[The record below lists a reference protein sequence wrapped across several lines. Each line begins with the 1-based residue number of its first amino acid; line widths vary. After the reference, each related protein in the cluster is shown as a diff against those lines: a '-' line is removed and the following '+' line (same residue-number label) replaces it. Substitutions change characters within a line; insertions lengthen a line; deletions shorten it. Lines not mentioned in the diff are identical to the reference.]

1 LKYNIAISATADSR
15 PKGYPLKNRFQPAQT
30 NFAFLTATPQH
41 HPGERNSLKKWF
53 GIILVFGLL
62 ALAAGWL
69 AYVDLMHYAAAPAE
83 AGGQPEKKLVAIEKG
98 QNFRQTTLLLQ
109 SQQLIEH
116 PFKFRLLARLQGKDK
131 QIQAGEYLLSA
142 DMPPGDILEVLVN
155 GKVRLYKVTVPEGS
169 TLKQIAAIVE
179 NAGLATR
186 AEFLSAAADA
196 DFVREKGIDAG
207 TFEGYLFPETYFFP
221 KNTAAR
227 EVITAMVDRF
237 RSVFTEAWKKRAAD
251 IGLSVHQVLTLAS
264 IIEKETGAPSE
275 RPIISSV
282 FHNRLRRGMRLE
294 TDPTVIYGIDD
305 FDGNLTRKHLATPTP
320 YNTYL
325 ISGLPPGPIAS
336 PGRAAIEAALYPAD
350 TAYLYFVSKKDG
362 THQFSKT
369 FADHNRAILTYQ
381 LKK

>member
-1 LKYNIAISATADSR
+1 MS
-15 PKGYPLKNRFQPAQT
+15 
-30 NFAFLTATPQH
+30 ATPQH
-41 HPGERNSLKKWF
+41 HPGEQDSLKKWSV
-53 GIILVFGLL
+53 IILVFGLL
-62 ALAAGWL
+62 ALTAGWL
-69 AYVDLMHYAAAPAE
+69 AYVDLMRYAAAPSE
-83 AGGQPEKKLVAIEKG
+83 SGGRSEKKIVAIEKG

-109 SQQLIEH
+109 SQQLIDH

-142 DMPPGDILEVLVN
+142 DMPPGDILAVLVN

-179 NAGLATR
+179 DAGLTTR
-186 AEFLSAAADA
+186 AAFLSAATDA
-196 DFVREKGIDAG
+196 DFVREKGIEAE

-227 EVITAMVDRF
+227 AVITAMLDRF
-237 RSVFTEAWKKRAAD
+237 RSVFTGTWKKRAAD

-275 RPIISSV
+275 RPTISSV

-305 FDGNLTRKHLATPTP
+305 FDGNLTRKHLATHTP

-325 ISGLPPGPIAS
+325 ISGLPPGPIAN

-362 THQFSKT
+362 THQFSTT

>member
-1 LKYNIAISATADSR
+1 M
-15 PKGYPLKNRFQPAQT
+15 
-30 NFAFLTATPQH
+30 
-41 HPGERNSLKKWF
+41 KKWS
-53 GIILVFGLL
+53 GIILFLGLL
-62 ALAAGWL
+62 TLAAGWL
-69 AYVDLMHYAAAPAE
+69 AYADLMNYAATPAE
-83 AGGQPEKKLVAIEKG
+83 ADGQPEKKIVAIQKG
-98 QNFRQTTLLLQ
+98 QNFRQTTLRLQ

-116 PFKFRLLARLQGKDK
+116 PFKFRWLARLQGKDK

-142 DMPPGDILEVLVN
+142 DMPPGDILEMLVN
-155 GKVRLYKVTVPEGS
+155 GKVRLYKFTVPEGS
-169 TLKQIAAIVE
+169 TLKQIATIVE
-179 NAGLATR
+179 TAGLVTR
-186 AEFLSAAADA
+186 AEFLGATADA
-196 DFVREKGIDAG
+196 DFVRKNGIDAG
-207 TFEGYLFPETYFFP
+207 SFEGYLFPETYFFP

-227 EVITAMVDRF
+227 EVIAAMVDRLQT
-237 RSVFTEAWKKRAAD
+237 VFTETLKKRATD

-264 IIEKETGAPSE
+264 IIEKETGAPFE

-305 FDGNLTRKHLATPTP
+305 FDGNLTRKHLTTPTP

-350 TAYLYFVSKKDG
+350 TPFLYFVSKKDG
-362 THQFSKT
+362 THQFSAT
-369 FADHNRAILTYQ
+369 LADHNQAILTYQ

>member
-1 LKYNIAISATADSR
+1 M
-15 PKGYPLKNRFQPAQT
+15 
-30 NFAFLTATPQH
+30 TATPQH
-41 HPGERNSLKKWF
+41 HPGERDSLKKWF
-53 GIILVFGLL
+53 GIILVIGLL

-83 AGGQPEKKLVAIEKG
+83 ADGQPEKKIVAIEKG

-116 PFKFRLLARLQGKDK
+116 PIKFRLLARLQDKDK

-155 GKVRLYKVTVPEGS
+155 GKVRLYKFTIPEGS

-179 NAGLATR
+179 TAGLVNR

-196 DFVREKGIDAG
+196 DFVRENGIDAG
-207 TFEGYLFPETYFFP
+207 SFEGYLFPETYFFP

-227 EVITAMVDRF
+227 EVIAVMVDRL
-237 RSVFTEAWKKRAAD
+237 RSVFTETWEKRAAD

-264 IIEKETGAPSE
+264 IIEKETGASSE
-275 RPIISSV
+275 RPTISSV

-294 TDPTVIYGIDD
+294 TDPTVIYGVDN
-305 FDGNLTRKHLATPTP
+305 FDGNLTRKHLTTPTP

-336 PGRAAIEAALYPAD
+336 PGRAAIEATLYPAD
-350 TAYLYFVSKKDG
+350 TRYLYFVSKKDG

>member
-1 LKYNIAISATADSR
+1 
-15 PKGYPLKNRFQPAQT
+15 
-30 NFAFLTATPQH
+30 LTATPQH
-41 HPGERNSLKKWF
+41 HPGDQDSLKKWS

-83 AGGQPEKKLVAIEKG
+83 AGGRPEKKIVAIEKG

-155 GKVRLYKVTVPEGS
+155 GKVRLYKFTVPEGS

-179 NAGLATR
+179 NAGLVTR

-196 DFVREKGIDAG
+196 DFVRENGIDAG
-207 TFEGYLFPETYFFP
+207 SFEGYLFPETYFFP

-227 EVITAMVDRF
+227 EVLATMVDRF
-237 RSVFTEAWKKRAAD
+237 RSVFTNTWETRAAD

-275 RPIISSV
+275 RPTISSV

-305 FDGNLTRKHLATPTP
+305 FDGNLTRKHLTTPTP

-325 ISGLPPGPIAS
+325 ISGLPPGPIAN

-350 TAYLYFVSKKDG
+350 TPYLYFVSKKDG

-381 LKK
+381 LRK

>member
-1 LKYNIAISATADSR
+1 MVDSR
-15 PKGYPLKNRFQPAQT
+15 PKGYPLNNRFQPAQT
-30 NFAFLTATPQH
+30 NFAFLSATPQH
-41 HPGERNSLKKWF
+41 HPGEQDSLKKWSV
-53 GIILVFGLL
+53 IILVFGLL
-62 ALAAGWL
+62 ALTAGWL
-69 AYVDLMHYAAAPAE
+69 AYVDLMRYAAAPSE
-83 AGGQPEKKLVAIEKG
+83 SGGRPEKKIVAIEKG

-109 SQQLIEH
+109 SQQLIDH

-142 DMPPGDILEVLVN
+142 DMPPGDILAVLVN

-179 NAGLATR
+179 DAGLTTR
-186 AEFLSAAADA
+186 AAFLSAATDA
-196 DFVREKGIDAG
+196 DFVREKGIEAE

-227 EVITAMVDRF
+227 AVITAMLDRF
-237 RSVFTEAWKKRAAD
+237 RSVFTGTWKKRAAD

-275 RPIISSV
+275 RPTISSV

-305 FDGNLTRKHLATPTP
+305 FDGNLTRKHLATHTP

-325 ISGLPPGPIAS
+325 ISGLPPGPIAN

-362 THQFSKT
+362 THQFSTT

>member
-1 LKYNIAISATADSR
+1 MNS
-15 PKGYPLKNRFQPAQT
+15 
-30 NFAFLTATPQH
+30 AFLTAMTQH
-41 HPGERNSLKKWF
+41 HPGARDSLKKWS
-53 GIILVFGLL
+53 GIILFIGLL

-69 AYVDLMHYAAAPAE
+69 AYMHLMHYAAAPAE
-83 AGGQPEKKLVAIEKG
+83 ADGRPEKKVVAIEKG

-109 SQQLIEH
+109 AQQLIDH

-142 DMPPGDILEVLVN
+142 DMPPKDILEVMVN

-169 TLKQIAAIVE
+169 TLKQIAAIIE

-186 AEFLSAAADA
+186 AEFLSAATDA

-207 TFEGYLFPETYFFP
+207 NFEGYLFPETYLFP

-227 EVITAMVDRF
+227 GVIVAMVDRF
-237 RSVFTEAWKKRAAD
+237 WSVFTETWKKRAAD

-264 IIEKETGAPSE
+264 IIEKETGTPSE
-275 RPIISSV
+275 RPTISSV

-305 FDGNLTRKHLATPTP
+305 FNGNLTRKHLATPTP
-320 YNTYL
+320 YNTYM
-325 ISGLPPGPIAS
+325 ISGLPPGPIAN

-350 TAYLYFVSKKDG
+350 TPYLYFVSKKDG
-362 THQFSKT
+362 THQFSTT

>member
-1 LKYNIAISATADSR
+1 V
-15 PKGYPLKNRFQPAQT
+15 
-30 NFAFLTATPQH
+30 TPQH
-41 HPGERNSLKKWF
+41 HPGEQDSLKKWS
-53 GIILVFGLL
+53 GIIFVVGLL
-62 ALAAGWL
+62 TLAAGWL
-69 AYVDLMHYAAAPAE
+69 AYVDIIHYAATPAG
-83 AGGQPEKKLVAIEKG
+83 ADGQPEKKIIAIEKG
-98 QNFRQTTLLLQ
+98 QNFKQTTLLLQ

-116 PFKFRLLARLQGKDK
+116 PFKFRLLARLEGKDK
-131 QIQAGEYLLSA
+131 QVQAGEYLLSA

-155 GKVRLYKVTVPEGS
+155 GKVRLYKFTVPEGS

-179 NAGLATR
+179 TAGLVTR

-196 DFVREKGIDAG
+196 DFVRENGIDAG
-207 TFEGYLFPETYFFP
+207 SFEGYLFPETYFFP

-227 EVITAMVDRF
+227 KVIAVMVDRL
-237 RSVFTEAWKKRAAD
+237 RSVFTETWKKRAAD

-294 TDPTVIYGIDD
+294 TDPTVIYGIDN

-325 ISGLPPGPIAS
+325 ISGLPPGPIAN
-336 PGRAAIEAALYPAD
+336 PGQAAIEAALYPVD
-350 TAYLYFVSKKDG
+350 TPYLYFVSKKDG

-369 FADHNRAILTYQ
+369 LTDHNRAILTYQ

>member
-1 LKYNIAISATADSR
+1 LS
-15 PKGYPLKNRFQPAQT
+15 
-30 NFAFLTATPQH
+30 ATPQH
-41 HPGERNSLKKWF
+41 HPGERDSLKKWSA
-53 GIILVFGLL
+53 IILVFGLL
-62 ALAAGWL
+62 ALTAGWL
-69 AYVDLMHYAAAPAE
+69 AYVDLIRYAAAPSE
-83 AGGQPEKKLVAIEKG
+83 SGGRPEKKIVAIEKG

-109 SQQLIEH
+109 SQQLIDH

-131 QIQAGEYLLSA
+131 LIQAGEYLLSA
-142 DMPPGDILEVLVN
+142 GMPPGAILEVLVN

-186 AEFLSAAADA
+186 AAFLSAATDA
-196 DFVREKGIDAG
+196 DFVREKGIDAE

-237 RSVFTEAWKKRAAD
+237 RSVFTETWKKRSAD
-251 IGLSVHQVLTLAS
+251 IG
-264 IIEKETGAPSE
+264 
-275 RPIISSV
+275 
-282 FHNRLRRGMRLE
+282 RGMRLE

-305 FDGNLTRKHLATPTP
+305 FDGNLTRKHLATHTP

-325 ISGLPPGPIAS
+325 INGLPPGPIAN

-362 THQFSKT
+362 THQFSTT

>member
-1 LKYNIAISATADSR
+1 M
-15 PKGYPLKNRFQPAQT
+15 
-30 NFAFLTATPQH
+30 TATPQR
-41 HPGERNSLKKWF
+41 HPGEWDSLKKWF
-53 GIILVFGLL
+53 GIILLIGLL

-83 AGGQPEKKLVAIEKG
+83 ADGRPEKKLVAIEKG
-98 QNFRQTTLLLQ
+98 QNFKQTTLLLQ

-116 PFKFRLLARLQGKDK
+116 PIKFRLLARLQDKDK

-142 DMPPGDILEVLVN
+142 DMPPGDILKMLVN
-155 GKVRLYKVTVPEGS
+155 GKVRLYKFTIPEGS

-179 NAGLATR
+179 TAGLVTR

-196 DFVREKGIDAG
+196 DFVRENGIDADS
-207 TFEGYLFPETYFFP
+207 FEGYLFPETYFFP

-227 EVITAMVDRF
+227 EVIAVMVDRL
-237 RSVFTEAWKKRAAD
+237 RSVFTETWEKRAAD

-264 IIEKETGAPSE
+264 IIEKETGASSE

-294 TDPTVIYGIDD
+294 TDPTVIYGIDN

-336 PGRAAIEAALYPAD
+336 PGRAAIEATLYPAD
-350 TAYLYFVSKKDG
+350 TRYLYFVSKKDG